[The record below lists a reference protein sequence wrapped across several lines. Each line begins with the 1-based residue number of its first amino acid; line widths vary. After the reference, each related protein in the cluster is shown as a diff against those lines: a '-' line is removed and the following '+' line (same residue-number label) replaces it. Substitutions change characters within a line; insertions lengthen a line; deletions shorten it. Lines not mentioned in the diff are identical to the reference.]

1 MPIGV
6 CPFNAARGSRSPGSR
21 YPHFGTARTTSC
33 GCERERRP
41 VLGVTPLKRNASVQQ
56 VGHLTQGGVFQP
68 EQRNGVLGSNRRSP
82 RAFRETGSG
91 RSTSRR
97 PSPRQRPENRCVT
110 VGTARAHA
118 AIPISHRGCAS
129 LSSARYPAGAPLLD
143 LRIEPAHKQAERRP
157 FREQHRGSVSAPS
170 RATSPAIEKRN
181 RAGYSSTGRDRPST
195 PTRAALWSRLD
206 GSPRTGLLR
215 LRRRP
220 TF

>member
-1 MPIGV
+1 MAQLRSVAGHLHGQGIVGV
-6 CPFNAARGSRSPGSR
+6 AD
-21 YPHFGTARTTSC
+21 
-33 GCERERRP
+33 RRP
-41 VLGVTPLKRNASVQQ
+41 CKTPERPFPA
-56 VGHLTQGGVFQP
+56 
-68 EQRNGVLGSNRRSP
+68 RASP
-82 RAFRETGSG
+82 RASAAVRAHLHCLGPQFVAHTRTRARVS
-91 RSTSRR
+91 RSVQYRRSRR
-97 PSPRQRPENRCVT
+97 LHGRARAPTPGGDVRPRGGPDA
-110 VGTARAHA
+110 GGGGAHA

-181 RAGYSSTGRDRPST
+181 RAGYSSAGRDRPST

-215 LRRRP
+215 LRRP
-220 TF
+220 AF